1 MAMEMREERKKLGRE
16 RFKVIENR
24 QKNERAREKKKHER
38 YVYIEI
44 ENGEIDEREKEMK
57 AIDQDSGF

>member
-1 MAMEMREERKKLGRE
+1 MAMEMREKRKKLGRE

-24 QKNERAREKKKHER
+24 QKNERAREKNMF
-38 YVYIEI
+38 IEI
-44 ENGEIDEREKEMK
+44 ENGDINEREKEMK

>member
-1 MAMEMREERKKLGRE
+1 M
-16 RFKVIENR
+16 IENR